1 MVAPVAVDAD
11 QHSVTVAW
19 EEVPGAI
26 AYELQV
32 AVPSLT
38 GAGAQ
43 PPGSTEQEE
52 EWTSLSSS
60 CKWLH
65 ERQNDISPLRNVLKV
80 APNDG
85 RPRFTRI
92 YCLSQ

>member
-1 MVAPVAVDAD
+1 MDAPVAVDAD

-19 EEVPGAI
+19 KEVPGAV

-38 GAGAQ
+38 GTGAQ
-43 PPGSTEQEE
+43 PEGSTEQGE

-60 CKWLH
+60 CKWLY
-65 ERQNDISPLRNVLKV
+65 ERENDISPLTHILNV
-80 APNDG
+80 APNDK
-85 RPRFTRI
+85 RPRLMRN
-92 YCLSQ
+92 C